1 MTAFDAGPIDEL
13 LQAAV
18 DSGAFPGLVAVVT
31 ARDGLL
37 YQGAAGR
44 LSIDGDEPVT
54 ADTVFRLASATKAI
68 ATVGLLTLVDRGQ
81 VDLDATVASYV
92 PEFAELAVLDGF
104 DGDQPRLRPPA
115 AEPTVRQLLSHCSGL
130 GYFFLSPELLRW
142 HEVTGTPTILDAG
155 GPLAGI
161 RTPLVDDPGARWE
174 YGVNV
179 DWAGQIVERVSGQGL
194 DAYLDEHVLGPLGMG
209 DTSFTLDDAQRSRLM
224 ALHARTPDGGLALSP
239 FDLPVDPEY
248 WAGGHGLYATG
259 RDYARF
265 MAMLLGEGELDGVR
279 VLQAETVQAAFT
291 DQLAGAPLPE
301 VMRSTVPELA
311 NDVPAL
317 PVNQGWGL
325 GFHLVL
331 EDLHGM
337 RRAGT
342 GDWAGLFNL
351 YYWIDRA
358 SGVAAMIMTQML
370 PFFDADVVA
379 TVVEFEQAVY
389 AQVAEP
395 AAAA

>member
-1 MTAFDAGPIDEL
+1 MTAFDAGPIDEM

-31 ARDGLL
+31 DRDGLL
-37 YQGAAGR
+37 YEGAAGR
-44 LSIDGDEPVT
+44 LSVEGDALAT
-54 ADTVFRLASATKAI
+54 TDTVFRLASATKTI
-68 ATVGLLTLVDRGQ
+68 ATVGLLTLVDRGE
-81 VDLDATVASYV
+81 VDLDATVASYL

-104 DGDQPRLRPPA
+104 DSDQPRLRPPA
-115 AEPTVRQLLSHCSGL
+115 TQPTVRQLLSHSSGL

-142 HEVTGTPTILDAG
+142 HEVTGTPTILDEG

-161 RTPLVDDPGARWE
+161 RTPLVDDPGVRWE

-179 DWAGQIVERVSGQGL
+179 DWAGQIVERLSGQGL
-194 DAYLDEHVLGPLGMG
+194 DAYLEEHVFGPLGMT
-209 DTSFTLDDAQRSRLM
+209 DTGFALDDAGRSRLM
-224 ALHARTPDGGLALSP
+224 SLHARTPDDGLALSP
-239 FDLPVDPEY
+239 FDLPADPEY
-248 WAGGHGLYATG
+248 CAGGHGLYATG

-265 MAMLLGEGELDGVR
+265 MAMLLGDGELDGTR
-279 VLQAETVQAAFT
+279 VLRPETVQAAFT

-301 VMRSTVPELA
+301 VMRSTVPELS
-311 NDVPAL
+311 NDVPAM
-317 PVNQGWGL
+317 PVAQGWGL
-325 GFHLVL
+325 GLHLVL
-331 EDLHGM
+331 EDVDGM

-351 YYWIDRA
+351 YYWIDRT

-370 PFFDADVVA
+370 PFFDRRVVDTSLA
-379 TVVEFEQAVY
+379 FEQAVY